1 MCVGCRGSLCF
12 HSHSNM
18 RQATQNSV
26 QDDSELQQIDHV
38 IRLFQKARK
47 AQSKQ
52 NIKLTLGLKNGE
64 EFFVYSVYPSKR
76 APKKRNRKKT
86 SVVPVTEETVELPE
100 DSIPPPPTSVPSP
113 LPQMETRQRKRR
125 RENSNNKTPEQSR
138 CSPQVSRA
146 NMSVLSPSST
156 VPLQYAVP
164 TKNRFQNLPEIL
176 NEDSSMEDEEH
187 TDDEHN
193 DVAGS
198 DRESVSSFSNCKCEE
213 IKCKNLHFKN
223 LKKCEF
229 SCECECINMEGEASQ
244 GPNARHTCKKCY
256 YFREKFKKHYPN
268 KLSSY
273 AEITK
278 IQK

>member
-1 MCVGCRGSLCF
+1 MSQ
-12 HSHSNM
+12 S
-18 RQATQNSV
+18 TQNSK
-26 QDDSELQQIDHV
+26 QDDPELQQIDHV

-125 RENSNNKTPEQSR
+125 RQNSNNKTPEQSR
-138 CSPQVSRA
+138 CSPQAASRA
-146 NMSVLSPSST
+146 NMAVLSPSST

-187 TDDEHN
+187 TDDEHS

-198 DRESVSSFSNCKCEE
+198 DRESVSSFSNCKCENE
-213 IKCKNLHFKN
+213 CNNEWHWKSVNKCK
-223 LKKCEF
+223 F
-229 SCECECINMEGEASQ
+229 SCECECISMTGEAAL
-244 GPNARHTCKKCY
+244 GPNARHTCKKCH
-256 YFREKFKKHYPN
+256 YFREKFKKQYPN
-268 KLSSY
+268 KLSTY

>member
-1 MCVGCRGSLCF
+1 M
-12 HSHSNM
+12 
-18 RQATQNSV
+18 
-26 QDDSELQQIDHV
+26 
-38 IRLFQKARK
+38 
-47 AQSKQ
+47 
-52 NIKLTLGLKNGE
+52 
-64 EFFVYSVYPSKR
+64 YSVYPSKR
-76 APKKRNRKKT
+76 APRKRNRKKT
-86 SVVPVTEETVELPE
+86 SVVPVPEETVELPE

-125 RENSNNKTPEQSR
+125 RQNSNNKTPEQSR
-138 CSPQVSRA
+138 CSPQAASRA
-146 NMSVLSPSST
+146 NMAVLSPSST

-187 TDDEHN
+187 TDDEHS

-223 LKKCEF
+223 LRKCEF

-244 GPNARHTCKKCY
+244 GPNARHTCRKCY
-256 YFREKFKKHYPN
+256 YFREKFKKQYPN
-268 KLSSY
+268 KLSTY